1 MRNEQKDPRLNAAN
15 LTKEDFIGEIKDS
28 GDASPS
34 FDVLV
39 EELQGM
45 NGWTMLHEHQ
55 LLEPR
60 DGYVLRYNF
69 PSDSHCVYLL
79 HNNKIVGFFRETDSL
94 VIHSEHQGKGLG
106 KELVL
111 AAFAQKPW
119 KKPQR
124 HATSSGKRTLENA
137 YRLACQ
143 ANNGFQLTP
152 NGPR

>member
-1 MRNEQKDPRLNAAN
+1 MRNEQTDPRLDAAK
-15 LTKEDFIGEIKDS
+15 LTQEDFIGEIDNS

-34 FDVLV
+34 DELV
-39 EELQGM
+39 EALQEM
-45 NGWTMLHEHQ
+45 NSWTMLHEHQ
-55 LLEPR
+55 LLDPR
-60 DGYVLRYNF
+60 EGYVLRYNV

-79 HNNKIVGFFRETDSL
+79 HDNEMVGFFHETDSL

-124 HATSSGKRTLENA
+124 KATSAGTRTLENA
-137 YRLACQ
+137 YRLARRAQ
-143 ANNGFQLTP
+143 QRLSDDA
-152 NGPR
+152 